1 LTTRI
6 STIRQPKC
14 PGANAA
20 VGFARTSV
28 DSARW
33 IESTMHWT
41 PALYSWPLERQ
52 VSWSPPPVSPLKS
65 TVGHGRSTWD
75 RRSLRTHLH
84 FRNAIWGKP
93 GKYCQTCSGPF
104 NGVERHYCSF
114 AYSALASFRMGM
126 SGSASPFQQRSCLIT
141 GLEWNGVE
149 EEKRRINR
157 KTRYASLRL
166 EVSDENGE
174 DA

>member
-1 LTTRI
+1 
-6 STIRQPKC
+6 
-14 PGANAA
+14 
-20 VGFARTSV
+20 
-28 DSARW
+28 
-33 IESTMHWT
+33 
-41 PALYSWPLERQ
+41 
-52 VSWSPPPVSPLKS
+52 
-65 TVGHGRSTWD
+65 
-75 RRSLRTHLH
+75 
-84 FRNAIWGKP
+84 
-93 GKYCQTCSGPF
+93 
-104 NGVERHYCSF
+104 
-114 AYSALASFRMGM
+114 MGM